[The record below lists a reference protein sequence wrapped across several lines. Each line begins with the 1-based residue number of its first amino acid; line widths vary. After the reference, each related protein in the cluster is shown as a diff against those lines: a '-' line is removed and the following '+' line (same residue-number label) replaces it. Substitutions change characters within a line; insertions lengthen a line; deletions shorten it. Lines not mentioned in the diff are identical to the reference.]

1 MHKEMTMTNNQI
13 KDQEIAMLRG
23 ELEMLMKERHILLRI
38 SGAAAAFIA
47 ELDAKSLP
55 ADTYD
60 AADLLAEFLNA
71 ASEEIL
77 RDALES
83 VHAHIVGDGENQSA
97 QSI

>member
-1 MHKEMTMTNNQI
+1 MPNNHL
-13 KDQEIAMLRG
+13 KDEEIAMLRS
-23 ELEMLMKERHILLRI
+23 ELEMLMKERQVLLRI

-47 ELDAKSLP
+47 ELDAETLQ

-71 ASEEIL
+71 ASEETL

-83 VHAHIVGDGENQSA
+83 VHAHIVGEGGSQGA
-97 QSI
+97 QA